1 MRKTTLKL
9 PDLFL
14 LLPVTCILARS
25 VPKTEWFTICHPDLM
40 TFLVWQRFFSIRLSG
55 CFLLSGWS
63 FAPSPIS
70 GLMVTCMSVLDSST
84 SIKPLSRPW
93 AVLDVAQGDSG
104 GGIFL
109 QLGLSSLPII
119 SVISYLEIFVLLR
132 RVPFSFLELWLL
144 VLLVSWCS
152 SCWLWPGPHSALSCM
167 GSRCCCCQW
176 WRSCCPPS
184 C

>member
-40 TFLVWQRFFSIRLSG
+40 TVLVWQRFFSFS
-55 CFLLSGWS
+55 
-63 FAPSPIS
+63 PSPIS

-84 SIKPLSRPW
+84 SIKPLFRPR
-93 AVLDVAQGDSG
+93 AVLDVVQGDSG
-104 GGIFL
+104 GGLVL
-109 QLGLSSLPII
+109 QLGLSSIPII
-119 SVISYLEIFVLLR
+119 SVIN
-132 RVPFSFLELWLL
+132 
-144 VLLVSWCS
+144 
-152 SCWLWPGPHSALSCM
+152 SCWLWPGASLGSGLGSSCCYC
-167 GSRCCCCQW
+167 RW

-184 C
+184 CERGMPGIFNHFNSFVMSTLYTV

>member
-109 QLGLSSLPII
+109 QIGLSSLPII
-119 SVISYLEIFVLLR
+119 SVISYLEIFVLLIEF
-132 RVPFSFLELWLL
+132 PSP
-144 VLLVSWCS
+144 SGCWC
-152 SCWLWPGPHSALSCM
+152 CWSPGAPRAGCGRGPHSALSCM

-176 WRSCCPPS
+176 WRSCCPP
-184 C
+184 